1 MKKFGTKGIPLGRI
15 VLSAFGLL
23 FLVGCTQQA
32 PVETQEVPQGKISAE
47 QDVLSLVASHAD
59 ATSCWTVISGNVYDL
74 TSWIGKHPGGDK
86 AILASCGI
94 DATEMFD
101 EKHGMDPKKREG
113 LKSFEVM
120 VK

>member
-1 MKKFGTKGIPLGRI
+1 MS
-15 VLSAFGLL
+15 VFGLL

-32 PVETQEVPQGKISAE
+32 PVETQEPQAKISVE

-94 DATEMFD
+94 DATEMFNG
-101 EKHGMDPKKREG
+101 KHGMDPKKWEG
-113 LKSFEVM
+113 LENFRVM

>member
-1 MKKFGTKGIPLGRI
+1 MKKIWI

-23 FLVGCTQQA
+23 FLAGCTQQ
-32 PVETQEVPQGKISAE
+32 PVENQEPPQGKISIE
-47 QDVLSLVASHAD
+47 QDVSSLVANHAD

-94 DATEMFD
+94 DSTEMFD
-101 EKHGMDPKKREG
+101 GKHGMDPKKWEG
-113 LKSFEVM
+113 LETFRVM

>member
-1 MKKFGTKGIPLGRI
+1 M
-15 VLSAFGLL
+15 SAFGLL

-32 PVETQEVPQGKISAE
+32 PVETQEVPQGKISVE

-59 ATSCWTVISGNVYDL
+59 ETSCWTVISGNVYDL

-94 DATEMFD
+94 DATEMFNG
-101 EKHGMDPKKREG
+101 KHGMDPKKWEG
-113 LKSFEVM
+113 LENFRVM